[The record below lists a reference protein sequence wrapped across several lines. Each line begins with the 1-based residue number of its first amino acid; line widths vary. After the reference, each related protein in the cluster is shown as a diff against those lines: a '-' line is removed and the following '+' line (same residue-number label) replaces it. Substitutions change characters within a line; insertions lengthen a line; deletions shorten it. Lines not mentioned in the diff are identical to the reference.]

1 MIEAVKDYFKGVI
14 KTIDSDLVYDSL
26 VFENEL
32 TADHNLDYT
41 FKLVLGAMS
50 IGRPDTAI
58 ISRLPVTVVI
68 YRVSNSDK
76 LEVDFNNTY
85 CKAID
90 ITSLAMNQTKISQ
103 ADYIKSV
110 VATDITPSPILNN
123 DNSLQFTLKFIVELA
138 YKYKL

>member
-1 MIEAVKDYFKGVI
+1 MIELIKDYFKETI
-14 KTIDSDLVYDSL
+14 RLIDSDLSYDGL
-26 VFENEL
+26 VFDNDL

-41 FKLVLGAMS
+41 YKMVLGTMS
-50 IGRPDTAI
+50 INRPDTAI
-58 ISRLPVTVVI
+58 SSQIPIDITI

-76 LEVDFNNTY
+76 LEEDFSNLY

-90 ITSLAMNQTKISQ
+90 ITSLAMNQTRIAQ
-103 ADYIKSV
+103 TGYLKSV
-110 VATDITPSPILNN
+110 LARSIEPAPILNN